1 MIEIWGRRN
10 SSNVVPVLWAVAESG
25 VAFVRHDAGGSFG
38 GLDAPQYRAMNPNGL
53 VPTLVDDGFVV
64 WESIAIIRYLAAK
77 YGAGGLWPTDPA
89 ERSLADR
96 WMDWCTTTLWVALRP
111 VFHGLIRTSP
121 ENRDMEAI
129 TAAAKSTGE
138 ILAILDDWLADRD
151 FVCGDAFTM
160 GDIPVGFV
168 LYRWYALD
176 VEHPERPNVRA
187 WYERLTERPGY
198 REYIM
203 IPLE

>member
-1 MIEIWGRRN
+1 MLIIWGRHT
-10 SSNVVPVLWAVAESG
+10 SSNVEKLLWGCTEMGVPFE
-25 VAFVRHDAGGSFG
+25 RRDMAGKFG
-38 GLDAPQYRAMNPNGL
+38 FTDEYLAMNPNRV
-53 VPTLVDDGFVV
+53 VPTIDDDGFIL
-64 WESIAIIRYLAAK
+64 WESNACLRYLAAK
-77 YGAGGLWPTDPA
+77 HGAGTLWPEDLQVRA
-89 ERSLADR
+89 NADR

-176 VEHPERPNVRA
+176 IERVERPNVRA

-198 REYIM
+198 QEYIM

>member
-1 MIEIWGRRN
+1 MLIIWGRHT
-10 SSNVVPVLWAVAESG
+10 SSNVEKLLWACTEMG
-25 VAFVRHDAGGSFG
+25 VPFERRDMAGKFG
-38 GLDAPQYRAMNPNGL
+38 FTDEYLAMNPNRV
-53 VPTLVDDGFVV
+53 VPTIDDDGFIL
-64 WESIAIIRYLAAK
+64 WESNACLRYLAAK
-77 YGAGGLWPTDPA
+77 HGAGTLWPEDLQVRA
-89 ERSLADR
+89 NADR

-176 VEHPERPNVRA
+176 VERPERSNVRA

>member
-1 MIEIWGRRN
+1 MMLIIWGRHT
-10 SSNVVPVLWAVAESG
+10 SSNVEKLLWACTEMG
-25 VAFVRHDAGGSFG
+25 VPFERRDMAGKFG
-38 GLDAPQYRAMNPNGL
+38 FTDEYLAMNPNRV
-53 VPTLVDDGFVV
+53 VPTIDDDGFIL
-64 WESIAIIRYLAAK
+64 WESNACLRYLAAK
-77 YGAGGLWPTDPA
+77 HGAGTLWPEDLQVRA
-89 ERSLADR
+89 NADR

-111 VFHGLIRTSP
+111 VFHGLIRTSL

>member
-1 MIEIWGRRN
+1 MLIIWGRHT
-10 SSNVVPVLWAVAESG
+10 SSNVEKLLWACTELG
-25 VAFVRHDAGGSFG
+25 VPFERLDMAGKFG
-38 GLDAPQYRAMNPNGL
+38 FTDEYLAMNPNRV
-53 VPTLVDDGFVV
+53 VPTIDDDGFIL
-64 WESIAIIRYLAAK
+64 WESNACLRYLAAK
-77 YGAGGLWPTDPA
+77 HGAGTLWPEDLQVRA
-89 ERSLADR
+89 NADR

-176 VEHPERPNVRA
+176 VERPERPNVRA

>member
-1 MIEIWGRRN
+1 MLIIWGRHT
-10 SSNVVPVLWAVAESG
+10 SSNVEKLLWACTEMG
-25 VAFVRHDAGGSFG
+25 VPFERRDMAGKFG
-38 GLDAPQYRAMNPNGL
+38 FTDEYLAMNPNRV
-53 VPTLVDDGFVV
+53 VPTIDDDGFIL
-64 WESIAIIRYLAAK
+64 WESNACLRYLAAK
-77 YGAGGLWPTDPA
+77 HGAGTLWPEDLQVRA
-89 ERSLADR
+89 NADR

-121 ENRDMEAI
+121 ENRDLEAI

-176 VEHPERPNVRA
+176 VERPERPNVRA

>member
-1 MIEIWGRRN
+1 MLIIWGRHT
-10 SSNVVPVLWAVAESG
+10 SSNVEKLLWACTELG
-25 VAFVRHDAGGSFG
+25 VPFERRDMAGKFG
-38 GLDAPQYRAMNPNGL
+38 FTDEYLAMNPNRV
-53 VPTLVDDGFVV
+53 VPTIDDDGFIL
-64 WESIAIIRYLAAK
+64 WESNACLRYLAAK
-77 YGAGGLWPTDPA
+77 HGAGTLWPEDLQVRA
-89 ERSLADR
+89 NADR

-111 VFHGLIRTSP
+111 VFRGLIRTSP

-176 VEHPERPNVRA
+176 VERPERPNVRA

>member
-1 MIEIWGRRN
+1 MMLIIWGRHT
-10 SSNVVPVLWAVAESG
+10 SSNVEKLLWACTEMG
-25 VAFVRHDAGGSFG
+25 VSFERRDMAGKFG
-38 GLDAPQYRAMNPNGL
+38 FTDEYLAMNPNRV
-53 VPTLVDDGFVV
+53 VPTIDDDGFIL
-64 WESIAIIRYLAAK
+64 WESNACLRYLAAK
-77 YGAGGLWPTDPA
+77 HGAGTLWPEDLQVRA
-89 ERSLADR
+89 NADR

>member
-1 MIEIWGRRN
+1 MLIIWGRHT
-10 SSNVVPVLWAVAESG
+10 SSNVEKLLWACTEMG
-25 VAFVRHDAGGSFG
+25 VPFERRDMAGKFG
-38 GLDAPQYRAMNPNGL
+38 FTDEYLAMNPNRV
-53 VPTLVDDGFVV
+53 VPTIDDDGFIL
-64 WESIAIIRYLAAK
+64 WESNACLRYLAAK
-77 YGAGGLWPTDPA
+77 HGAGTLWPEDLQVRA
-89 ERSLADR
+89 NADR

-111 VFHGLIRTSP
+111 VFHGLIRTSL

-176 VEHPERPNVRA
+176 VERPERPNVRA